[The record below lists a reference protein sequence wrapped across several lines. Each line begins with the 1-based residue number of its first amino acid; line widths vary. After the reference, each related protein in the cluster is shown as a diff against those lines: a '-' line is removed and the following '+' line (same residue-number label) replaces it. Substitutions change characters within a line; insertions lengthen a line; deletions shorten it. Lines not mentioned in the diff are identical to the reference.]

1 MDLLFKITAGSPATP
16 PQVGDTNF
24 LQHYSG
30 ANRSMAWAELTPGI
44 RQATEK
50 FVLPY
55 IGSDLYDDLAA
66 KYQAGTTL
74 TDEQA
79 RVLELLQDCIA
90 YYTAYHVLP
99 ERNAFL
105 SSMGVT
111 QNTPTEGSAAPVNQ
125 WGWKAKRW
133 NALENGD
140 AFLDKVLSY
149 LDAQVVAE
157 VAYFDL
163 WADSVEY
170 SKKVSAFFR
179 STASLDEFLNIQ
191 GSRRS
196 FISLIK
202 YLREVEEDVI
212 RPLLC
217 DDQFQALQA
226 LDVES
231 DADALALLK
240 KVRKAVAF
248 LGLQTAIPHH
258 RIVIDGDGFRV
269 VSQTDQFDDRRNQ
282 SNNIHEAAIIA
293 LATSAEQ
300 RGRRYL
306 IELENFLRENAD
318 TYPLW
323 RDSTCNTA
331 PTKRGHSIVISPD
344 RVGGVG
350 LF

>member
-1 MDLLFKITAGSPATP
+1 MDLLFKITAGSPSTP
-16 PQVGDTNF
+16 TQVGDTNF

-30 ANRSMAWAELTPGI
+30 ANRSMAWDELTAGI

-55 IGSDLYDDLAA
+55 IGTALYDDLAT
-66 KYQAGTTL
+66 KYQAGTVL
-74 TDEQA
+74 TTAQA
-79 RVLELLQDCIA
+79 KVLELLQDCIA

-140 AFLDKVLSY
+140 TFLDKALNY
-149 LDAQVVAE
+149 LEAQVIDG

-163 WADSVEY
+163 WANSTAY
-170 SKKVSAFFR
+170 NTRTSAFFR
-179 STASLDEFLNIQ
+179 RTDDLDNYLNMQ

-196 FISLIK
+196 FISLVK
-202 YLREVEEDVI
+202 YLKEVEEDVI

-217 DDQFQALQA
+217 DDQFAALQE
-226 LDVES
+226 LDL
-231 DADALALLK
+231 DADGKALLTR
-240 KVRKAVAF
+240 VRKAVAF
-248 LGLQTAIPHH
+248 LGLQAAIPHH

-282 SNNIHEAAIIA
+282 TNNVHEGAINS
-293 LATSAEQ
+293 LAQRAEQ
-300 RGRRYL
+300 NGRRYL

-323 RDSTCNTA
+323 KDSPCNST
-331 PTKRGHSIVISPD
+331 PTKRGHTIVVPADGI
-344 RVGGVG
+344 GGIG
-350 LF
+350 IF

>member
-1 MDLLFKITAGSPATP
+1 MDLLFKITSGSPSTP
-16 PQVGDTNF
+16 AQVGDTNF
-24 LQHYSG
+24 LDHYTG
-30 ANRSMAWAELTPGI
+30 ANRSMAWAELLPGI

-50 FVLPY
+50 FILPY
-55 IGSDLYDDLAA
+55 IGTELYDDLAA
-66 KYQAGTTL
+66 MYQADYTL

-79 RVLELLQDCIA
+79 KTLELLQDSIA

-111 QNTPTEGSAAPVNQ
+111 QNTPTEGSAGPVNQ

-140 AFLDKVLSY
+140 TFLEKVLNY
-149 LDAQVVAE
+149 LEKQVKAE

-163 WADSVEY
+163 WKDSTAYTVRT
-170 SKKVSAFFR
+170 SAFFR
-179 STASLDEFLNIQ
+179 RTDDLDEYLNIQ

-196 FISLIK
+196 FISLVK
-202 YLREVEEDVI
+202 YLKEVEEDII

-217 DDQFQALQA
+217 DDQFEALQA
-226 LDVES
+226 LTLD
-231 DADALALLK
+231 DAPAALLP

-248 LGLQTAIPHH
+248 LGLSAAIPHH

-282 SNNIHEAAIIA
+282 TNNVHESAIIA
-293 LATSAEQ
+293 LAQRAEKN
-300 RGRRYL
+300 GRRYL
-306 IELENFLRENAD
+306 LELENFLRENAA

-323 RDSTCNTA
+323 ADSPCNTT
-331 PTKRGHSIVISPD
+331 PTKRGHTIVVAADGI
-344 RVGGVG
+344 GGVG